1 MSTRTQNESKY
12 KQWVHLTEG
21 GRRYW
26 YDVPGRHGY
35 WARYVKVVDV
45 EEVTVRFY
53 PEIYNAQGKLIAI
66 HEKYPLDTGH
76 QPVEE

>member
-1 MSTRTQNESKY
+1 MSTRAQNESKY
-12 KQWVHLTEG
+12 KQWVDLPEG

-35 WARYVKVVDV
+35 WARYIKVVDAA
-45 EEVTVRFY
+45 EVTMRFY
-53 PEIYNAQGKLIAI
+53 QEIYDAQGKLIAI
-66 HEKYPLDTGH
+66 HEKYPVDTGH